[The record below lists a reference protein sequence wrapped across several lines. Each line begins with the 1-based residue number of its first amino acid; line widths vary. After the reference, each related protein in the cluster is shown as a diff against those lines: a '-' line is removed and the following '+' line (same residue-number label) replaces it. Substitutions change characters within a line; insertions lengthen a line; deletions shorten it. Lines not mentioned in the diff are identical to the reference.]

1 MAALLLAWPIEN
13 KLVLILAPGRSR
25 LSYSKYMICDD
36 GVVSHS
42 MQYNNVLYLFCR
54 PYLSFI
60 SSE

>member
-54 PYLSFI
+54 P
-60 SSE
+60 